1 MNKIKQNFYEIEIN
15 GLRGLA
21 ILLVVLF
28 HYEIYP
34 FSGGFIGVDIF
45 FVISGYLIGKIIE
58 NQNFSISNYKRFL
71 FKRVRRIFPGLFV
84 LLFVSFIAFSLI
96 LSPEHF
102 INFSKSII
110 SNLILIP
117 NFYFWTQSN
126 YFDVSSYYKPLLHTW
141 SLGVEYHF
149 YLIFPLIIWFLK
161 VLIKDKS
168 FLNIFLI
175 FSIFVSLYLNLYV
188 ISFGPIFENKILY
201 GKYVSDTIFYLTPF
215 RIFEFVFGYLLV
227 INKKRVENFILN
239 EILFYIGLILIIYAS
254 INLNG
259 KTIFPS
265 LNVLFPTIGAF
276 LLIFSKTSLISKILL
291 KNKVINYLGNISFSL
306 YLYHWPVLIFYK
318 YYKFTDLILIEKLIC
333 ILISVLISTL
343 SFRYIEQPFLKIKD
357 LFSKKNL
364 VIITSLIILCT
375 NVIYTNGWKFR
386 LLDSEKNILTSLE
399 NQPGGICDNNQK
411 IAKKSDCLFGDKSDL
426 DILLVGDSHGKALF
440 QGLRNFSKKN
450 NKNLMTYEDMCENY
464 PSYYEKSLKG
474 RCNIDFK
481 VPKTMVLGKKF
492 YDYHLLDKD
501 LDKVSKR
508 YLSSIIEVKS
518 NPLFSNLDNIIIIG
532 QVPEFFSSYGDLTS
546 CFTRPFYIN
555 KDKCNS
561 FFNKM
566 NFTSDSNIN
575 ELLQNHIA
583 KQKLNEFFKK
593 NLENFSDDNLKL
605 TFFDPFEYLCN
616 KQECLQ
622 VVDNKLIYSD
632 ATHLSVYG
640 SNFLIKKIEDEL
652 KALLDES

>member
-161 VLIKDKS
+161 VSIKNKS
-168 FLNIFLI
+168 FFNIFLI
-175 FSIFVSLYLNLYV
+175 FLIFVSLYLNLYV

-227 INKKRVENFILN
+227 INKKRVKNFILN

-254 INLNG
+254 INFNG

-265 LNVLFPTIGAF
+265 LNALFPTIGAF
-276 LLIFSKTSLISKILL
+276 LLIFQ
-291 KNKVINYLGNISFSL
+291 F
-306 YLYHWPVLIFYK
+306 
-318 YYKFTDLILIEKLIC
+318 
-333 ILISVLISTL
+333 
-343 SFRYIEQPFLKIKD
+343 
-357 LFSKKNL
+357 
-364 VIITSLIILCT
+364 
-375 NVIYTNGWKFR
+375 
-386 LLDSEKNILTSLE
+386 
-399 NQPGGICDNNQK
+399 
-411 IAKKSDCLFGDKSDL
+411 
-426 DILLVGDSHGKALF
+426 
-440 QGLRNFSKKN
+440 
-450 NKNLMTYEDMCENY
+450 
-464 PSYYEKSLKG
+464 
-474 RCNIDFK
+474 
-481 VPKTMVLGKKF
+481 
-492 YDYHLLDKD
+492 
-501 LDKVSKR
+501 
-508 YLSSIIEVKS
+508 
-518 NPLFSNLDNIIIIG
+518 
-532 QVPEFFSSYGDLTS
+532 
-546 CFTRPFYIN
+546 
-555 KDKCNS
+555 
-561 FFNKM
+561 
-566 NFTSDSNIN
+566 
-575 ELLQNHIA
+575 
-583 KQKLNEFFKK
+583 
-593 NLENFSDDNLKL
+593 
-605 TFFDPFEYLCN
+605 
-616 KQECLQ
+616 
-622 VVDNKLIYSD
+622 
-632 ATHLSVYG
+632 
-640 SNFLIKKIEDEL
+640 
-652 KALLDES
+652 